1 MPWRQERDLDI
12 KTEDMKVS
20 TKKLK
25 MRSLR
30 ILKRMNPY
38 LDLNYAELES
48 YIFSNSDDDSNNKEI
63 SMLNPSLID
72 FEEERQLQSWI
83 YNYQIKYITIC
94 AVN

>member
-1 MPWRQERDLDI
+1 
-12 KTEDMKVS
+12 
-20 TKKLK
+20 
-25 MRSLR
+25 
-30 ILKRMNPY
+30 MNPY

-83 YNYQIKYITIC
+83 YNYHIKYITIC